1 MIIIEDAH
9 PKYVGSWFQFPCY
22 EELDYFLME
31 VIGDWCAEGRLIK
44 NKETGEVEFF
54 FATVPD

>member
-9 PKYVGSWFQFPCY
+9 PNYPNAWFEFSSF
-22 EELDYFLME
+22 EELDEFLVE

-44 NKETGEVEFF
+44 NKETREVEFF
-54 FATVPD
+54 FATVP